1 MRVVRK
7 ADPSRRSRE
16 ELLGGHNKRYGLAAY
31 NNSRASLAD
40 RRGSRTD
47 MATGARVVHRGF
59 DFSQE
64 EGGVAI
70 QRIQTNLSE
79 RRKDVVSER
88 TTGSKGRKRSGSN
101 RFFSLG
107 RSKKNRTQQDQSLS

>member
-16 ELLGGHNKRYGLAAY
+16 ELLGGHNNRYGLAAY

-88 TTGSKGRKRSGSN
+88 KGSKGRKRSGSN